1 MAALRP
7 VGAGRYFSAAG
18 GAEALFAFAE
28 GYDLPLILMTVALS
42 TTRSSTAIANGGS
55 PR

>member
-7 VGAGRYFSAAG
+7 VGAGRYFSAG